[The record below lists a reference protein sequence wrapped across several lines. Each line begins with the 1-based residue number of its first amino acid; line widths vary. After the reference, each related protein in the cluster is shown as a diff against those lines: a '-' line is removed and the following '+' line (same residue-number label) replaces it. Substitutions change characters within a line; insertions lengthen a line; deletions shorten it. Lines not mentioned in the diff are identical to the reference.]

1 MRLSTRRSMSY
12 RYNRYDSML
21 GDIVS
26 SSTNGACYTQSS
38 RDNVLSSPVGSDIQ
52 CSHLIYSNTC
62 VKRVSQKDRKIGY
75 KNNNR
80 LVHVKSIAECSKGG
94 ILQYV
99 RPSLSYHLSQ
109 SYLFCLV
116 LSGRFTLVLL
126 YKLIWDQR

>member
-1 MRLSTRRSMSY
+1 
-12 RYNRYDSML
+12 ML

-38 RDNVLSSPVGSDIQ
+38 RDNVLSSPGGSDIQ

-94 ILQYV
+94 GGHSAIRSTFIKLPFVTKLFILPRFEWPFYTGFTIQT
-99 RPSLSYHLSQ
+99 
-109 SYLFCLV
+109 YLGSKV
-116 LSGRFTLVLL
+116 N
-126 YKLIWDQR
+126 